1 MAILEDQPDTLSMD
15 HGPPMILTTLV
26 RETIPNNSYGN
37 ATILT
42 KQRVDS

>member
-26 RETIPNNSYGN
+26 RKTIPNDSYGN
-37 ATILT
+37 ATSLT
-42 KQRVDS
+42 TQRAES